1 MTLTFRNVNEILK
14 CAKELDIGKIF
25 EICEEFLSAFEKR
38 HVFRVLDL
46 SKTYGLKRSFQQS
59 HSYLSKHFNQCIN
72 MKNFLQLPY
81 STISNILSDETIV
94 NRDESTVLSRILNW
108 ITSNHIDNH
117 QMISNLFKKIRWTK
131 LDYQQQRE
139 WLFATQE
146 LTDNSKL
153 NSFIKEQI
161 M

>member
-1 MTLTFRNVNEILK
+1 
-14 CAKELDIGKIF
+14 
-25 EICEEFLSAFEKR
+25 
-38 HVFRVLDL
+38 
-46 SKTYGLKRSFQQS
+46 
-59 HSYLSKHFNQCIN
+59 